1 MNAAVRQIRRENAE
15 INENVADM
23 TSTLIRMG
31 EASDWTDPRI
41 ELVERAIRCFERE
54 RAMLVT
60 LVKVIEIEQ
69 VKQIKRLA
77 AIVSPPASCPACDA
91 EAGRQSP
98 AGSTSRSCQKHLE
111 ELQQQVAA
119 RHNTTAAA

>member
-1 MNAAVRQIRRENAE
+1 MNAAVRQIRREIAE
-15 INENVADM
+15 INDDVASM

-31 EASDWTDPRI
+31 EASEWTDPRI
-41 ELVERAIRCFERE
+41 DLIERCVRCFERE

-69 VKQIKRLA
+69 VKTIKRLA
-77 AIVSPPASCPACDA
+77 AIVSPPTSCPACDA
-91 EAGRQSP
+91 EAGQQSP
-98 AGSTSRSCQKHLE
+98 AGTTSRHCERHLS

-119 RHNTTAAA
+119 RHNTAAA